1 MSQIDDFLSGKP
13 AGGQTSSKSEIDA
26 FLGSED
32 AGFAAR
38 VKQGFGR
45 AVDSARTALTD
56 DPNKIAQIAAEQS
69 RNALPQSATQRQMA
83 EEFAPY
89 VDAANKVI
97 TFSIKSSDTATFA
110 WKKGVYEAEVY
121 SNADDKQRIAEGAV
135 TVSSEL
141 LP

>member
-56 DPNKIAQIAAEQS
+56 DPNKIAQIAAEQA
-69 RNALPQSATQRQMA
+69 RTALPQSETQRKMA
-83 EEFAPY
+83 EE
-89 VDAANKVI
+89 DR
-97 TFSIKSSDTATFA
+97 KSTRL
-110 WKKGVYEAEVY
+110 
-121 SNADDKQRIAEGAV
+121 N
-135 TVSSEL
+135 SSH
-141 LP
+141 